1 MVPKGTPL
9 FTAMQ
14 FVDLT
19 STSAIGIGLVAVSSI
34 VTELLIAG
42 TVLPA
47 DGADTRE
54 ASFAEGVA
62 KSTVLLLVFG
72 ARRERLSSS
81 AALGLLPARV
91 GHISV
96 MVVVMEV
103 MNGSS
108 IVIFLSVCERLLR
121 VVSEMGHMLFI
132 LII

>member
-1 MVPKGTPL
+1 MVPKGAPL
-9 FTAMQ
+9 FTTVQ
-14 FVDLT
+14 LVDLA
-19 STSAIGIGLVAVSSI
+19 STSAIGIRFVAVSSI
-34 VTELLIAG
+34 VTELFIAG

-54 ASFAEGVA
+54 ASFAVGVA

-72 ARRERLSSS
+72 ARRERLASS
-81 AALGLLPARV
+81 AAIGLLPARV

-103 MNGSS
+103 MDGSS

-121 VVSEMGHMLFI
+121 VVSEMWHMLFI
-132 LII
+132 LIV